1 MEMSVNLAE
10 PDMSTGSQTQS
21 YSNALT

>member
-1 MEMSVNLAE
+1 MEMSVNVAE